1 MYLCSL
7 EASGRSSRG
16 PLRTWGWSSTFLIR
30 GQWVHWILSTKM
42 MGQHNECGTHVQEG
56 IISSSVV
63 TSRISTKL
71 HRLRPPVFIISQV
84 CSSRNL
90 AKIWLVSL
98 LKNLLQV
105 TVKMVH
111 KAGILSE
118 GLTKG
123 GYACLQPHVVTDGIQ
138 FLKASRLQLLTW
150 VLTKVSSQ
158 LFTMGILPCV

>member
-1 MYLCSL
+1 M
-7 EASGRSSRG
+7 
-16 PLRTWGWSSTFLIR
+16 
-30 GQWVHWILSTKM
+30 
-42 MGQHNECGTHVQEG
+42 QEG
-56 IISSSVV
+56 IISSSVA
-63 TSRISTKL
+63 TPRISTKL
-71 HRLRPPVFIISQV
+71 HRLRPPAFIISQV
-84 CSSRNL
+84 CNSRNL

-105 TVKMVH
+105 IVKMVH

-118 GLTKG
+118 GLTKE

-158 LFTMGILPCV
+158 LFTIGMLPCV